1 MQYIVQTGGDTIER
15 KESIYV
21 INAKSEEE
29 AKEIAKEQFLGEY
42 DIHGDGIYIQL
53 QKRKGSSI
61 AAIICMLIPVMLSF
75 LNWSYTVKSGFII
88 KKIEEVALNL
98 RPDMISVLFS
108 VIIVGAWVVRFKGIK
123 KICDNISEIF
133 LIVTLILLVSSV
145 IKILLQNVEFK
156 IFGLKIWDIDTT
168 TVLELAGILSWCGMK
183 LVSVICLAAVVAA
196 ALSNISLVS
205 EVMGIFG
212 AVYVLFAFVGILLFF
227 YSDPNL
233 MNVFPHYKKSIYN
246 STNYLKNEYQEALM
260 EAKLI
265 KDKTITGVSKMIK

>member
-168 TVLELAGILSWCGMK
+168 TVLVLAGILSWCGMK